1 MRSCG
6 FVGESEIDFDT
17 SQSITCS
24 EHWVRSCIKPSLAS
38 MPYLMFCQGKLKSE
52 LLPPTSESLGLH
64 LKSANYQGF
73 VWRNSLVGMQEL
85 PSPEYHGWK
94 IEDKALKPFLMNKD
108 PAPRG
113 ILELT
118 TCNCKRSECRSRCSC
133 NINGLSCAEALLL
146 HSGR

>member
-1 MRSCG
+1 MRNFICSLYP
-6 FVGESEIDFDT
+6 SSKKTQT
-17 SQSITCS
+17 SVDELT
-24 EHWVRSCIKPSLAS
+24 
-38 MPYLMFCQGKLKSE
+38 YLMFCQGKLKSE

-118 TCNCKRSECRSRCSC
+118 TCNCKKSECRSRCSC